1 MPDRYKLISYIHNMI
16 TFGFRN
22 KMSGVLRAVA
32 AIVLGIVMIVLP
44 DSSLRLLV
52 QILAAVLIASG
63 LVSVAY
69 GIAYRRNGGLGLMVF
84 NSVVDILLGILMFC
98 YPDFV
103 AGFIMV
109 LLGVVLFLMGLMII
123 FTLVSAVSFV
133 SMGFW
138 AFLFPAVCTLG
149 GALLIFSEPLG
160 MASVVTVVGGIILLV
175 YGVSELIASWKMRK
189 AMQEYEIRFS
199 PDAARS
205 SESSDA
211 SRKGAFDDAIDVQ
224 YEKVDDDK
232 DKKDGKRR

>member
-1 MPDRYKLISYIHNMI
+1 MI

-32 AIVLGIVMIVLP
+32 AIVLGIVMVAMP
-44 DSSLRLLV
+44 EGSLRILV

-63 LVSVAY
+63 LVSAAY

-84 NSVVDILLGILMFC
+84 NSVVDILLGVLMFC

-103 AGFIMV
+103 AGFIMI

-149 GALLIFSEPLG
+149 GALLIFSKPLG
-160 MASVVTVVGGIILLV
+160 MASVVTVVAGIILLV
-175 YGVSELIASWKMRK
+175 YGASELIASWKMRK

-199 PDAARS
+199 PDSAKAS
-205 SESSDA
+205 GSGETSE
-211 SRKGAFDDAIDVQ
+211 KGSFGDAIDVQ

-232 DKKDGKRR
+232 DRK